1 VAQTDM
7 FNNLLESKPKKQ
19 RTIGGLVLSG
29 VIHALVITAAVY
41 GTLQAKEQL
50 EKPKAEKVEFVDMK
64 KKEEP
69 PPPKDEPKPM
79 PKDVV
84 VAPPPPKGFQVPIAP
99 IKVPDVLPD
108 IDLSKKVTD
117 EADFTGKGVQ
127 GGTSKG
133 VVGGTGPVNTDQP
146 YFEFQVEKQVQ
157 QVPGTGN
164 MRYPEMLKSANI
176 EGEVLAQFV
185 VDETGHYEPGTFKV
199 LKSSHDLFTAAVKN
213 ALPNMKF
220 YPAEVGGRKVK
231 QLVQQPFTFT
241 LTKSE

>member
-1 VAQTDM
+1 M

-19 RTIGGLVLSG
+19 RSVGGLVLSG

-69 PPPKDEPKPM
+69 PPPKEEPKPL

-84 VAPPPPKGFQVPIAP
+84 VAPPPPKGFQILSAP

-117 EADFTGKGVQ
+117 EADFTGKGVA

-133 VVGGTGPVNTDQP
+133 VVGGTPIKTDQP
-146 YFEFQVEKQVQ
+146 YFDFQVEKVVS
-157 QVPGTGN
+157 QVPGTSN
-164 MRYPEMLKSANI
+164 MRYPDMLKSANI
-176 EGEVLAQFV
+176 EGEVMAQFI
-185 VDETGHYEPGTFKV
+185 VDTTGRYEAGSFKV

-213 ALPNMKF
+213 ALPNMRF